1 MKNGIFFCSLEEN
14 SSRTNWSKYISIWF
28 INKYKLLQRLHFLE
42 TIYDSLPNSIS
53 YLLSESLSGT
63 EPSPSVLRLISKY
76 CHKKGVFEEKRV
88 LLRTIPFS
96 YQDYCVFTSKKFLDF
111 MIKISFE
118 NIRHVFYTYE
128 DRTIYRRK
136 REVWIQYPVQ
146 VLLAVI
152 VLHYSLPLWLY

>member
-111 MIKISFE
+111 MIKISFDKPLK
-118 NIRHVFYTYE
+118 ISATTLYGLVKRFVVFLPGYGCM
-128 DRTIYRRK
+128 
-136 REVWIQYPVQ
+136 WGQ
-146 VLLAVI
+146 VFS
-152 VLHYSLPLWLY
+152 Y

>member
-96 YQDYCVFTSKKFLDF
+96 YQDYKPL
-111 MIKISFE
+111 KISATTLYGLVKRFV
-118 NIRHVFYTYE
+118 VFLSGYGCM
-128 DRTIYRRK
+128 
-136 REVWIQYPVQ
+136 WGQ
-146 VLLAVI
+146 VFS
-152 VLHYSLPLWLY
+152 Y

>member
-1 MKNGIFFCSLEEN
+1 MEFFFCSLEEN

-96 YQDYCVFTSKKFLDF
+96 YQDYCVFTPKSFL
-111 MIKISFE
+111 
-118 NIRHVFYTYE
+118 T
-128 DRTIYRRK
+128 
-136 REVWIQYPVQ
+136 
-146 VLLAVI
+146 L
-152 VLHYSLPLWLY
+152 

>member
-1 MKNGIFFCSLEEN
+1 MEFFFCSLEEN

-76 CHKKGVFEEKRV
+76 CHKKGVFEEKKSTFADYSILISG
-88 LLRTIPFS
+88 LL
-96 YQDYCVFTSKKFLDF
+96 C
-111 MIKISFE
+111 
-118 NIRHVFYTYE
+118 
-128 DRTIYRRK
+128 IYFQK
-136 REVWIQYPVQ
+136 V
-146 VLLAVI
+146 
-152 VLHYSLPLWLY
+152 S

>member
-1 MKNGIFFCSLEEN
+1 MEFFFCSLEEN

-111 MIKISFE
+111 MIKISATTLYGLVKRFV
-118 NIRHVFYTYE
+118 VFLPGYGCM
-128 DRTIYRRK
+128 
-136 REVWIQYPVQ
+136 WGQ
-146 VLLAVI
+146 VFS
-152 VLHYSLPLWLY
+152 Y

>member
-118 NIRHVFYTYE
+118 NIRQKPLKISATTLYGLVKRFVVFLSGYGCM
-128 DRTIYRRK
+128 
-136 REVWIQYPVQ
+136 WGQ
-146 VLLAVI
+146 VFS
-152 VLHYSLPLWLY
+152 Y

>member
-1 MKNGIFFCSLEEN
+1 MEFFFCSLEEN

-111 MIKISFE
+111 MIRYSPTKRRIILVTASRTSGSRPTDSRSRACCYGRCG
-118 NIRHVFYTYE
+118 NLRGICRPHSCSAIR
-128 DRTIYRRK
+128 
-136 REVWIQYPVQ
+136 
-146 VLLAVI
+146 
-152 VLHYSLPLWLY
+152 

>member
-1 MKNGIFFCSLEEN
+1 MYFFMDPLMFFHESISISIIFLLYNPKSKTIPSEKWNFFCSLEEN

-96 YQDYCVFTSKKFLDF
+96 Y
-111 MIKISFE
+111 
-118 NIRHVFYTYE
+118 
-128 DRTIYRRK
+128 
-136 REVWIQYPVQ
+136 
-146 VLLAVI
+146 
-152 VLHYSLPLWLY
+152 